1 MQGGWKMAEEKRRYK
16 TTIAERP
23 YTIVAKKPE
32 EHLKVVSEIANEKI
46 DQLKDVM
53 PNLDV
58 EQRAVLI
65 AVNAI
70 SESMERQAELDELK
84 EKLASLEKEL
94 KKRPITSPNPV
105 PDKSAKTAKTAKTA
119 KAAKSR
125 FVRPTTAAENRLKQA
140 QQLETNQEKEGQQPS
155 RNR

>member
-105 PDKSAKTAKTAKTA
+105 PDKSAKTAKTAK
-119 KAAKSR
+119 AAKSR

>member
-105 PDKSAKTAKTAKTA
+105 PDKSAKTAKTAK
-119 KAAKSR
+119 AAKSR

-140 QQLETNQEKEGQQPS
+140 QQLGTNQEKEGQQPS

>member
-119 KAAKSR
+119 KSR

-140 QQLETNQEKEGQQPS
+140 QQLETSQEKEGQQPS

>member
-94 KKRPITSPNPV
+94 KKRPIASSNTV
-105 PDKSAKTAKTAKTA
+105 VDKSTTTAKS
-119 KAAKSR
+119 AKSR

-140 QQLETNQEKEGQQPS
+140 QQLEATQEKEGQLPS

>member
-46 DQLKDVM
+46 DQLKEVM

-84 EKLASLEKEL
+84 EKLANLEKEL
-94 KKRPITSPNPV
+94 KKRPIASPNPV
-105 PDKSAKTAKTAKTA
+105 NNKSSKTA

-140 QQLETNQEKEGQQPS
+140 QQLETTQEKEGQLPS

>member
-105 PDKSAKTAKTAKTA
+105 PDKSAKTAK
-119 KAAKSR
+119 AAKSR

>member
-58 EQRAVLI
+58 EQRAVLL

-70 SESMERQAELDELK
+70 SESMERQTELDELK

-94 KKRPITSPNPV
+94 KKRPITSPNQV
-105 PDKSAKTAKTAKTA
+105 PDKLTKTA

-140 QQLETNQEKEGQQPS
+140 QQLETTQEKEGQLPS